1 MAARVPRIARG
12 GVISFRY
19 LHDLEDAVIEAHRTP
34 RRGAPEVV
42 ERRSLNNADQS
53 SARADQLFDGRAERA
68 GAAVTPVVDQWVE
81 VSRTSDTVR
90 VENPEDAEQYVDVA
104 RVATVTLEGPNGE
117 RMRLTFD
124 NT

>member
-1 MAARVPRIARG
+1 MAVRVPRITRG

-19 LHDLEDAVIEAHRTP
+19 LHELEDAVIEAGRPP
-34 RRGAPEVV
+34 RRGTPATVA
-42 ERRSLNNADQS
+42 RQSLNNADQS
-53 SARADQLFDGRAERA
+53 SARADQLLEGRAERA

-90 VENPEDAEQYVDVA
+90 VENPEDSEQYVDVA